1 VGPVESGVAADEAR
15 AVRDTPSGARPAAPA
30 LPYIV
35 AMAGPTLAPEH
46 SVHRFGARD
55 YTVMFD
61 GASTWQVFD
70 EDRYLGLIRRTPQDG
85 PVRYDGRAA
94 GEEHIEPLATT
105 DDWRAVLLFLAVA
118 NA

>member
-1 VGPVESGVAADEAR
+1 
-15 AVRDTPSGARPAAPA
+15 
-30 LPYIV
+30 
-35 AMAGPTLAPEH
+35 MAGPTLAPEH

-70 EDRYLGLIRRTPQDG
+70 EDRYLGLIRRTAEHD
-85 PVRYDGRAA
+85 PVRYEGRAA